1 MVMSLALQFDLFN
14 VKIKAY
20 NEKEAT
26 GMTLYMKSVLAG
38 SVISVSIITLARE
51 NNIESVLP
59 TDVIP

>member
-20 NEKEAT
+20 NEKEAA
-26 GMTLYMKSVLAG
+26 GNTLYMKSVLAG

-51 NNIESVLP
+51 NNIGSVLL
-59 TDVIP
+59 TDIIP